1 MQRPDY
7 CNKSYTKIFMSQEKA
22 KLPSVPA
29 RVHPRLEGLRHI
41 AALDYIRAFAILHI
55 VLYHYYLEYF
65 QGSFLIVPE
74 GIGANLPRLEV
85 FKDGGIIG
93 LIKNIFSFVFVY
105 GFTSVNLFLVLSGF
119 VLTFSLLNHQK
130 SGQKFTWISY
140 LWKRLKRILI
150 PFYISVFLGIGF
162 LYLRNF
168 LFPQFAAAPIFDLL
182 DIVKLFIP
190 PFIFFDIQ
198 FVQKFNG
205 DYWFIPLILQLYLI
219 FPFLYMA
226 LKKIGVKKFLIAAF
240 LIAAAYRYI
249 AAFYLDSV
257 PMGVIYPAA
266 NSYRLFSFFLP
277 RLFEFCLG
285 MGLAKMQFEKST
297 FLESISC
304 RWCVFTGMILA
315 FSGFVLDT
323 FRLGWAVSDLVSAAG
338 LFILFL
344 GISRKIDSR
353 KKAAPLSG
361 GPSAVAQA
369 GPSAAG
375 FLKKV
380 SDSSYE
386 IFLLHH
392 YFLNY
397 FLVPLLV
404 TLQFRTETSFWLL
417 MPVFVVAVCLTGEIG
432 RRISV
437 FMESFFIRR
446 PG

>member
-1 MQRPDY
+1 
-7 CNKSYTKIFMSQEKA
+7 MSQEKA
-22 KLPSVPA
+22 KLSLSPEDHQG
-29 RVHPRLEGLRHI
+29 RRHI
-41 AALDYIRAFAILHI
+41 AVLDYIRAFAILHI
-55 VLYHYYLEYF
+55 VLYHYFLEYF
-65 QGSFLIVPE
+65 QGSFLIVPD

-93 LIKNIFSFVFVY
+93 LIKNIFSFIFVY

-119 VLTFSLLNHQK
+119 VLTYSLLNHQK
-130 SGQKFTWISY
+130 SGQKISWPPY

-150 PFYISVFLGIGF
+150 PFYISVFLGVGF

-168 LFPQFAAAPIFDLL
+168 LFPQFAAAPIFDFV
-182 DIVKLFIP
+182 DVIKLFIP
-190 PFIFFDIQ
+190 PFVFFDIQ
-198 FVQKFNG
+198 FLQKFNG
-205 DYWFIPLILQLYLI
+205 DYWFIPLILQLYLV

-240 LIAAAYRYI
+240 LIAAAYRYV

-304 RWCVFTGMILA
+304 RWCVFIGGILA
-315 FSGFVLDT
+315 FSGFVFDS
-323 FRLGWAVSDLVSAAG
+323 FRLGWAVSDLFMAAG

-344 GISRKIDSR
+344 GIARKIGHQ

-361 GPSAVAQA
+361 GPSA
-369 GPSAAG
+369 AAV
-375 FLKKV
+375 LKKV

-386 IFLLHH
+386 IFLLYH

-397 FLVPLLV
+397 FLVPLLI
-404 TLQFRTETSFWLL
+404 TLQFKNETGFWLFL
-417 MPVFVVAVCLTGEIG
+417 PVFVVAVCLIGEIG
-432 RRISV
+432 RRMSA
-437 FMESFFIRR
+437 FAEYFLMKPSSKRSS
-446 PG
+446 